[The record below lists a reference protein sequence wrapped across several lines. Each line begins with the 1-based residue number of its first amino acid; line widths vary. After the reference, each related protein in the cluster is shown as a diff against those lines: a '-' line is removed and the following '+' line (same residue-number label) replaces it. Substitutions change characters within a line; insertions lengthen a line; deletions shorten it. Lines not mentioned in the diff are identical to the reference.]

1 MEWFDDV
8 DNWNEWTGPNISAS
22 RKRVLTTLW
31 FGEAYERA
39 CLGYN
44 FEGTFDRTGSNLT
57 ADGSHDDR
65 IKLQGLEN
73 FTFTLEDARRNPL
86 TGEFEEGE
94 DIGEEDPAEVAHLAA
109 GDSDNSEV
117 EEFSEND
124 GSDSDEG
131 GCTTDGEDGPDYEC
145 HDGMEVMEQCPEKLE
160 GLHIAHR
167 FDSGWSGVLGK
178 VLRKVTLSIEAPED
192 NGRYATKYP
201 DSRKEYFHDLFAEDY
216 GINKMWVVVRPC
228 AS

>member
-1 MEWFDDV
+1 M
-8 DNWNEWTGPNISAS
+8 
-22 RKRVLTTLW
+22 
-31 FGEAYERA
+31 
-39 CLGYN
+39 GYN

-65 IKLQGLEN
+65 IKLQGLEK

-86 TGEFEEGE
+86 SGEFEEGE
-94 DIGEEDPAEVAHLAA
+94 DIGEEDPAEAAHLAA

-145 HDGMEVMEQCPEKLE
+145 DDQ
-160 GLHIAHR
+160 
-167 FDSGWSGVLGK
+167 
-178 VLRKVTLSIEAPED
+178 
-192 NGRYATKYP
+192 ATM
-201 DSRKEYFHDLFAEDY
+201 A
-216 GINKMWVVVRPC
+216 
-228 AS
+228 

>member
-73 FTFTLEDARRNPL
+73 FTFTLEDARRNLL
-86 TGEFEEGE
+86 TGEFEEGQ
-94 DIGEEDPAEVAHLAA
+94 DIGEEDP
-109 GDSDNSEV
+109 
-117 EEFSEND
+117 
-124 GSDSDEG
+124 
-131 GCTTDGEDGPDYEC
+131 TED
-145 HDGMEVMEQCPEKLE
+145 
-160 GLHIAHR
+160 
-167 FDSGWSGVLGK
+167 
-178 VLRKVTLSIEAPED
+178 
-192 NGRYATKYP
+192 
-201 DSRKEYFHDLFAEDY
+201 
-216 GINKMWVVVRPC
+216 
-228 AS
+228 